1 MWTVR
6 GRTLCMRPVRLRA
19 VGTRAIRMLTLGTRA
34 ARMHPIVSGSLTLRR
49 AGLPSSPVM
58 LAMPHVP
65 FLPTI
70 VRSLAAVRSFLI
82 GRGYRRRRSPAHLMG
97 IFFCP
102 ATPMSVVFSL
112 RHDVKHPEPMRVL
125 ASQARLIQERQQL
138 GISSQLETSCIAM
151 HGRVLERNDRKMR
164 RMVETADA
172 EPIAGGFLLCP
183 GVVLADGIVQDKLG
197 EQRVVGRKVVCGV
210 AVLALALVHGD
221 GADGPNSPC
230 DQPVSGDG
238 NRVGSDKPLHVGV
251 VSLRQNELVES
262 ALYFDPDTHRNLHS
276 IQRTDNRKGEPLW
289 P

>member
-1 MWTVR
+1 
-6 GRTLCMRPVRLRA
+6 
-19 VGTRAIRMLTLGTRA
+19 
-34 ARMHPIVSGSLTLRR
+34 
-49 AGLPSSPVM
+49 M
-58 LAMPHVP
+58 LAVPHVP

-70 VRSLAAVRSFLI
+70 VRPLAAVRSFLI
-82 GRGYRRRRSPAHLMG
+82 RRGHRRRRSPAHLMA

-102 ATPMSVVFSL
+102 ATPVSVVLSL
-112 RHDVKHPEPMRVL
+112 RHYVEHPKAMRVL
-125 ASQARLIQERQQL
+125 ASQAGFVQERQQL
-138 GISSQLETSCIAM
+138 GISSQLETSGIAM

-238 NRVGSDKPLHVGV
+238 NRVGSD
-251 VSLRQNELVES
+251 NT
-262 ALYFDPDTHRNLHS
+262 Y
-276 IQRTDNRKGEPLW
+276 
-289 P
+289 